1 MAYIE
6 CDANKLRSDGTQILQ
21 LVDNLRE
28 VMLEYYKRI
37 ENMST
42 VTGEWT
48 GSSANKYVNKIVSFK
63 QNTMDFCDSLACYG
77 KYFVSSADQIDATIK
92 RNML

>member
-6 CDANKLRSDGTQILQ
+6 CDTNKLRTDGNQILQ
-21 LVDNLRE
+21 LVDSLRE

-37 ENMST
+37 EKMSI

-48 GSSANKYVNKIVSFK
+48 GNTAEKYTYKVVSSK
-63 QNTMDFCDSLACYG
+63 QNVMAFCDSLASYG
-77 KYFVSSADQIDATIK
+77 RYFINNADQIDATIK
-92 RNML
+92 RNMM

>member
-6 CDANKLRSDGTQILQ
+6 CDTNKLRNDGNQILQ

-37 ENMST
+37 EKMST

-48 GSSANKYVNKIVSFK
+48 GPSADKYIYKIVSSK

-77 KYFVSSADQIDATIK
+77 KYFIANADQIDATVK
-92 RNML
+92 RNMM